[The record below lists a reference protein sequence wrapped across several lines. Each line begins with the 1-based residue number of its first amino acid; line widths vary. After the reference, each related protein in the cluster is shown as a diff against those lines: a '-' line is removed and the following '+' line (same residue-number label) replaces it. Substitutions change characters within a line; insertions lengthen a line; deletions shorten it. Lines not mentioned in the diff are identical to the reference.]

1 MVDRRDWAGWLQ
13 GPRKSLESQG
23 YEFGHPGE
31 RLKRPETGP
40 GSIARFG
47 RRLAALSIDWLSAL
61 LLARALS
68 DLIELEL
75 GIDLLTLFMFF
86 MHTFIFITLFGG
98 SFGHRIT
105 GMQVQSL
112 NGARIGIVRSA
123 VRQFLVCLVVPAVIY
138 DRDQRGLHDRLIK
151 AVLVRV

>member
-13 GPRKSLESQG
+13 GPRKSLETQG

-47 RRLAALSIDWLSAL
+47 RRLAALGIDWLSAL
-61 LLARALS
+61 LLARAMQ
-68 DLIELEL
+68 DLMQVEL
-75 GIDLLTLFMFF
+75 GIDLLTLAMFF
-86 MHTFIFITLFGG
+86 AHTFIFISLFGW

-105 GMQVQSL
+105 GMQVQGL
-112 NGARIGIVRSA
+112 NGARIGILKSA
-123 VRQFLVCLVVPAVIY
+123 IRQFLVCLVIPAVIY
-138 DRDQRGLHDRLIK
+138 DRDQRGLHDKLIS